1 MDVSKLARAYVKLRD
16 TRSERKKEFDEGD
29 AVFKGHM
36 ETIEAAMLKMLNDGH
51 MDSIK
56 TEAGTFY
63 RQEDIIPQGS
73 DWAAFYDFVRREDAF
88 DFLEK
93 RITKNA
99 VKQYMEQNDG
109 ALPPGVSVFR
119 KFVVRVRRN

>member
-1 MDVSKLARAYVKLRD
+1 MDVSKLARAYVRLRD
-16 TRSERKKEFDEGD
+16 TRAERKKEFEAGD
-29 AVFKGHM
+29 NVLKEHM
-36 ETIEAAMLKMLNDGH
+36 ETIENHMLKLLTEQGIE
-51 MDSIK
+51 SVK

-63 RQEDIIPQGS
+63 RQEDVIPQGS
-73 DWAAFYDFVRREDAF
+73 DWGAFYQFVREHDAF

-99 VKQYMEQNDG
+99 VKQYMEQNEG

-119 KFVVRVRRN
+119 KFVVRVRRA

>member
-16 TRSERKKEFDEGD
+16 TRAERKKVFDDED
-29 AVFKGHM
+29 KGLKEKMEMIESHM
-36 ETIEAAMLKMLNDGH
+36 LQLLNDGN
-51 MDSIK
+51 MDSIN
-56 TEAGTFY
+56 TPAGTFY
-63 RQEDIIPQGS
+63 RQEDVIPQGS
-73 DWAAFYDFVRREDAF
+73 DWGAFYAFVREHDAF

-99 VKQYMEQNDG
+99 VKQYMEQNEG

-119 KFVVRVRRN
+119 KFVVRVRRA